1 MTEPCTVVV
10 REVENVVTTIVAQG
24 PQGPPGPPGGQVGS
38 GLIVDDSAKV
48 DKSVVYYD
56 APSASYKADANW
68 TISTIVDGANF

>member
-56 APSASYKADANW
+56 APSASYKADATW